1 MSKTIAINTNRD
13 YKKTRSISRA
23 VLFHLYPHLRGL
35 VEQEISKRSWRN
47 HHIANKRR
55 LFMEQQRLSLYVAML
70 KHKVYPNYFQFKD
83 HYYSHVR
90 NIDFFEFM
98 ASKCNDKEN
107 LDKNNTDINK
117 SWVPA

>member
-1 MSKTIAINTNRD
+1 
-13 YKKTRSISRA
+13 
-23 VLFHLYPHLRGL
+23 
-35 VEQEISKRSWRN
+35 
-47 HHIANKRR
+47 
-55 LFMEQQRLSLYVAML
+55 MEQQRLSLYVAML

-117 SWVPA
+117 SKEEVKAEATAEQKKYKKMCLCPKYIKSIQ